1 MIDEMLPLDVAAAE
15 AFDDPPEAQLFPD
28 EEALVGNAVQKRR
41 REFTT
46 GRHLA
51 RRALAELG
59 VAPAALLPGP
69 RREPLWPSGLVG
81 SITHC
86 AGYRAAAAARQTAI
100 VTLGIDAE
108 PDEPLP
114 EGVIEAIA
122 LAGERDRVAAL
133 CRSHPDV
140 HWDRLLF
147 SMKESVYKAWYP
159 LAQCWLDFMAADIT
173 IDPEAGTFDA
183 RLLVPAPAL
192 PDGSTFAGF
201 QGRWLARCGLVLSA
215 IAVPTGN
222 PRASQCH

>member
-1 MIDEMLPLDVAAAE
+1 VVEMIDEMLPLDVAVAE
-15 AFDDPPEAQLFPD
+15 AFDDPPDAYLFPD
-28 EEALVGNAVQKRR
+28 EEALVGGAVKKRR

-51 RRALAELG
+51 RRALSELG

-86 AGYRAAAAARQTAI
+86 ASYRAAVAARQTAI

-108 PDEPLP
+108 PNEPLP
-114 EGVIEAIA
+114 KGVIEAVA

-133 CRSHPDV
+133 CRSNPDV

-147 SMKESVYKAWYP
+147 SIKESVFKAWYP
-159 LAQCWLDFMAADIT
+159 LAQRWLDFTEADIT
-173 IDPEAGTFDA
+173 IEPAAGTFDA
-183 RLLVPAPAL
+183 RLLVPGPAL
-192 PDGSTFAGF
+192 PDGHPLTGF
-201 QGRWLARCGLVLSA
+201 HGRWLARCGLMLSA
-215 IAVPTGN
+215 VAVPAT
-222 PRASQCH
+222 PPS